1 MRRLLLFFLLV
12 CSLWQAGYALQ
23 TTPDT
28 ARFNQYLSAF
38 NQAPGVK
45 AANAFFQHLNSEE
58 FTDSPIQFSS
68 ATHLDTLRQQVWY
81 WAAEYYLDQ
90 QDYSNAAAYAYRAL
104 PYCRATEGLAIEADC
119 LSLLTIAYIRL
130 GDYRHAA
137 PCAHRLH
144 ELDKGSG
151 DPERI
156 SSSLNTLAALYETA
170 GQPEQAYHYV
180 IEGINVCKQA
190 GNRNRLSI
198 LYGSAAE
205 ISYSLGEYQRSVDY
219 ANKAMAIDQQMGNK
233 AKVAI
238 RQAQIAPSLTALG
251 RYQEAEKALRQA
263 MPELKAAG
271 NLHSY
276 AIACNQM
283 GKLLLIQNNYE
294 EAIRYYNEALP
305 IFVSQHDIYNESYT
319 QEGLYQALRHI
330 RPQEALQHNDRCNL
344 LRDSLHANS
353 SGMLI
358 GQYSAQFANS
368 ELQSQ
373 NRLLQKSY
381 RRNLLLI
388 VCSILVLALLTW
400 YISARRQQRLQKL
413 QAIISEGSQP
423 PAESTP
429 APKQNDGEAPQV
441 SPAPLLIP
449 TDADFL
455 QHVNGVVEDAM
466 DEGKCDVE
474 SVAAKLQISPST
486 LRRRIL
492 SITESTS
499 KSYILALQMQRAA
512 TLLRSD
518 GALSIEEIA
527 LRCAFT
533 NPSSFARAF
542 KHFYGKT
549 PKTYAK
555 EAHKSI

>member
-38 NQAPGVK
+38 NQAPSVK
-45 AANAFFQHLNSEE
+45 AANAFFQYLNSEE

-137 PCAHRLH
+137 PCAHRLY

-180 IEGINVCKQA
+180 NEGIKVCKQA
-190 GNRNRLSI
+190 GNRSRLSI

-233 AKVAI
+233 TKVAI

-251 RYQEAEKALRQA
+251 RYKDAENALRQA
-263 MPELKAAG
+263 MPVLKEAG

-283 GKLLLIQNNYE
+283 GKLLLRQNKHK
-294 EAIRYYNEALP
+294 EAIHFYNEALP
-305 IFVSQHDIYNESYT
+305 IFVGQHDIYNESYT
-319 QEGLYQALRHI
+319 QEGLYQALRHL
-330 RPQEALQHNDRCNL
+330 RPQEALQHNDRCNQ
-344 LRDSLHANS
+344 LRDSLHASS

-358 GQYSAQFANS
+358 AQYSAQFANS

-388 VCSILVLALLTW
+388 VCAILVLSLLTW

-423 PAESTP
+423 QSTH
-429 APKQNDGEAPQV
+429 ASRQATDDTSQV
-441 SPAPLLIP
+441 SPAPTLIP

-455 QHVNGVVEDAM
+455 QLVNRVVEEAM

-474 SVAAKLQISPST
+474 VVAAKLHISPST

-492 SITESTS
+492 AITESTS

-512 TLLRSD
+512 TLLRERAS
-518 GALSIEEIA
+518 LSIEEIA

-542 KHFYGKT
+542 KQFYGKT
-549 PKTYAK
+549 PKAYAK
-555 EAHKSI
+555 EAQTSI